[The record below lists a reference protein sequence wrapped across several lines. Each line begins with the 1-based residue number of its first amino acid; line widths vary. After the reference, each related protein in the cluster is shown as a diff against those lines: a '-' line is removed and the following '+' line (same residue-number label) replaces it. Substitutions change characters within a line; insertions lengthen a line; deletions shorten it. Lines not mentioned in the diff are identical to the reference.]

1 MAGRVAEEIIFG
13 TEKVTSGA
21 SSDIKMATNMA
32 QAMVTEWGLSEKLG
46 PIFHGRTNEDIYA
59 SGGGGD
65 KGRSE
70 KTSEI
75 IDDEVKRIIKEG
87 YDFAKNIL
95 TTHLDQLH
103 ILAKALIERETM
115 SGKEIKNLL
124 SGRDIESEEENDFP
138 FGKDQKILSK
148 AAKKTEPKGRG
159 TKTAA
164 IKKIKES
171 KPS

>member
-1 MAGRVAEEIIFG
+1 MPINIFDNNDLSSSTNKDEIFPVS
-13 TEKVTSGA
+13 K
-21 SSDIKMATNMA
+21 SSTQKPDDISF
-32 QAMVTEWGLSEKLG
+32 WSF
-46 PIFHGRTNEDIYA
+46 IW
-59 SGGGGD
+59 
-65 KGRSE
+65 

-148 AAKKTEPKGRG
+148 AAQKTEPKGRG

-164 IKKIKES
+164 IKKVKES